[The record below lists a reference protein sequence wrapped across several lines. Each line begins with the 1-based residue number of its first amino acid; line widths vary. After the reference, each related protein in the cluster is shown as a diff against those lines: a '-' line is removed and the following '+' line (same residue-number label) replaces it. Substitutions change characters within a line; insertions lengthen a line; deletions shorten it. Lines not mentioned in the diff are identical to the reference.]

1 MVDRFVSQ
9 PLSLSSAIRA
19 GDYTRID
26 LVLHGVDHSKASYEG
41 RLYVN
46 APDADVNTGRGHPSY
61 AGSFHVL
68 GHGECFGDIGHC
80 DIPTGPR
87 APFDLRPSHQLTP
100 HTKVVIVTDSLRHLI
115 VAKPDTEAITIT
127 VVPVAL
133 AGIGNELLSFRQLR
147 LLTYQ

>member
-1 MVDRFVSQ
+1 MLDRFVSQ
-9 PLSLSSAIRA
+9 LLPLSAAIRA

-46 APDADVNTGRGHPSY
+46 APDADASTGRGHSAY
-61 AGSFHVL
+61 AGSYHVL

-87 APFDLRPSHQLTP
+87 APFDLRPPHQLTP
-100 HTKVVIVTDSLRHLI
+100 HTKVVIVTDSLRRI
-115 VAKPDTEAITIT
+115 IAAESATEAVTLT

-133 AGIGNELLSFRQLR
+133 AGVGNALLSFRELR
-147 LLTYQ
+147 LLSYQ